1 MPVKSGTTQEKPT
14 VLRNPDGTF
23 PKGVSGNPD
32 GPKAGYRHM
41 TTKIM
46 EAITAV
52 ADGKAESDDI
62 AIVRTLIAKAKGG
75 DMRGIEL
82 ILGYIDGKPQ
92 QNLGIGGTGEG
103 GKIEVSITMV

>member
-1 MPVKSGTTQEKPT
+1 MPENSGITQEKPT
-14 VLRNPDGTF
+14 VLRNPDGTY

-41 TTKIM
+41 TTKLLD
-46 EAITAV
+46 AITKV
-52 ADGKAESDDI
+52 SDNGGDADDV
-62 AIVRTLIAKAKGG
+62 AIVKKLVEKAKGG

-92 QNLGIGGTGEG
+92 QNLGIGAPEG
-103 GKIEVSITMV
+103 GNIKIEISMV

>member
-1 MPVKSGTTQEKPT
+1 MPENSGITQEKPT
-14 VLRNPDGTF
+14 VLRNPDGTY

-41 TTKIM
+41 TTKLM
-46 EAITAV
+46 DAITKV
-52 ADGKAESDDI
+52 SEGTGESDDI
-62 AIVRTLIAKAKGG
+62 AIVKTLVEKAKGG

-92 QNLGIGGTGEG
+92 QNLGIASPDG
-103 GKIEVSITMV
+103 GKIEISITMV